1 MRQGRLPA
9 LLALLAALLAAPAAA
24 LAQSATK
31 LTIVW
36 GYAGDYLPLWV
47 AKEKGLLEK
56 HHLDATL
63 NGLGNG
69 AQSPSILESGSAQVA
84 FTTPANII
92 LAVEG
97 GLDQIVVAGAARLT
111 QANPRTGL
119 VTRAGVTVAKPEDL
133 IGKRI
138 GVPGLN
144 STLDLSIKKWFLDHQ
159 LTLDKLTFV
168 EVPFPQM
175 GDVLKGAQID
185 AAMLVEPLLSRVIA
199 SGAGT
204 KSVDILS
211 ANSPDQ
217 LGSIWIAKRDWA
229 NANKGAVAEFRAAL
243 ADGIAFIREHSD
255 EAKQIEA
262 KYLNFA
268 EPALPSF
275 ATEIKTA
282 DFIYWIDIAKRV
294 GLLPQPVDAA
304 KLIFD

>member
-1 MRQGRLPA
+1 MRMNRVLAVVVGLGALTLAPLPA
-9 LLALLAALLAAPAAA
+9 PA
-24 LAQSATK
+24 QQATK

-56 HHLDATL
+56 HQLEATL

-69 AQSPSILESGSAQVA
+69 AQSPNILESGSAQIA
-84 FTTPANII
+84 FTTPANLI

-97 GLDQIVVAGAARLT
+97 GLDQVVIAGAARLT
-111 QANPRTGL
+111 RANPRTGL
-119 VTRAGVTVAKPEDL
+119 VTRAGISVTKPEDL

-138 GVPGLN
+138 GTPGFN
-144 STLDLSIKKWFLDHQ
+144 STLDLNVKKWLLDHNVAIDKF
-159 LTLDKLTFV
+159 TLV
-168 EVPFPQM
+168 ETPFPQM
-175 GDVLKGAQID
+175 GDMLKSSQID
-185 AAMLVEPLLSRVIA
+185 GAMLVEPILSRVVA

-204 KSVDILS
+204 RSVDILS
-211 ANSPDQ
+211 ENTPDQ

-243 ADGIAFIREHSD
+243 REGIDFIQKNSD

-262 KYLNFA
+262 KYLNFS

-275 ATEIKTA
+275 ATEIKAA
-282 DFIYWIDIAKRV
+282 DFAYWLDIAKRV
-294 GLLPQPVDAA
+294 GLLPQPVDAT
-304 KLIFD
+304 KIVFN